1 MKCACGKR
9 LPSMA
14 IEKKT
19 KSKITEKTNK
29 KNTKSNASTKTDN
42 GSDKLE
48 NSKLHHK
55 MNAQKTK
62 KKIGLALQG
71 GGAHGS
77 FAWGIIDKLLETDE
91 FEILGVSGSSA
102 GGMNAACVA
111 QGLGSGNAQD
121 ARDLLNRYWSCM
133 SKLAS
138 ELSFSDYNMFDKM
151 DNNPNLRDRFSNKI
165 KNFFFSYAM
174 HHTAPYEFN
183 PLNINPFK
191 DFLSDFFDYDLIRQ
205 QDKIKLFLATTHVKT
220 GKIKVF
226 NNRDASADVLMATAC
241 LPELFQAVEID
252 GEHYWDGGFI
262 ANPAIYPIINECDT
276 QDIFVVQLRRSNI
289 DYIPK
294 TREEISDRFKEITFN
309 SCLLREMRAIHF
321 ITKLIDKGIIQD
333 PSMKRLN
340 MHVIQ
345 NDSAFDGLNMSSALN
360 TDWEFISR
368 LFNAGRQT
376 ADNWLNQNFD
386 KVNKTLNIDDS
397 LNNAFSTFI

>member
-1 MKCACGKR
+1 MTR
-9 LPSMA
+9 
-14 IEKKT
+14 E
-19 KSKITEKTNK
+19 
-29 KNTKSNASTKTDN
+29 KNTKSKVTEKTKKNNVESNASTHTDN
-42 GSDKLE
+42 GSEKLE
-48 NSKLHHK
+48 NKKIHNK
-55 MNAQKTK
+55 MSAQKTK

-91 FEILGVSGSSA
+91 FEILGVSGTSA
-102 GGMNAACVA
+102 GGMNAACVV
-111 QGLGSGNAQD
+111 QGIAGGKSQD
-121 ARDLLNRYWSCM
+121 ARDLLNRYWSSM
-133 SKLAS
+133 SKLS
-138 ELSFSDYNMFDKM
+138 SDLSFSDYNMFDKM

-165 KNFFFSYAM
+165 KDFFFSYAV
-174 HHTAPYEFN
+174 HHATPYEFN
-183 PLNINPFK
+183 PLNMNPFK
-191 DFLSDFFDYDLIRQ
+191 DFLSDFFDYDVIRQ
-205 QDKIKLFLATTHVKT
+205 QDKIKLFLAATHVKT
-220 GKIKVF
+220 GKIKIF
-226 NNRDASADVLMATAC
+226 NNHDVSADVLMATAC

-276 QDIFVVQLRRSNI
+276 QDIFIVQLRRSNI

-309 SCLLREMRAIHF
+309 GCLLREMRAIHF
-321 ITKLIDKGIIQD
+321 ITQLIDQGIIQD

-376 ADNWLNQNFD
+376 AENWMNKNFD
-386 KVNKTLNIDDS
+386 NVNKTLKIDPS
-397 LNNAFSTFI
+397 LDNTFSTFV